1 MFSCDVMFDGH
12 ASLHLAGITRLV
24 MSMDRLLHLVP
35 RKFICAPARSKIV
48 HHHDLD
54 GRLCSL
60 FLDADR
66 REDSCACFETSGT
79 TPDDAQLAKKRH
91 RRSSARGAFWSAI
104 SKSCALRYAETL
116 RAWRERFMARR
127 QDVVQPYDDRFAR
140 MWKFA
145 LASEMSFRKGTS
157 RFLWQNART
166 W

>member
-35 RKFICAPARSKIV
+35 RKFTCAPARSKIV

-79 TPDDAQLAKKRH
+79 TPNSP
-91 RRSSARGAFWSAI
+91 RSAIGDRALGAFWSAI
-104 SKSCALRYAETL
+104 SKSCALRCAETL

>member
-91 RRSSARGAFWSAI
+91 RRSSARGI
-104 SKSCALRYAETL
+104 LVCDIEILRLALRRNPESLA
-116 RAWRERFMARR
+116 RAVHGPAPGRG
-127 QDVVQPYDDRFAR
+127 P
-140 MWKFA
+140 A
-145 LASEMSFRKGTS
+145 L
-157 RFLWQNART
+157 
-166 W
+166 